1 MDTKTQKTEDL
12 TDFRIKATLGV
23 TIIALCILTPFSLNN
38 FLQGRF
44 ELGIGSVC
52 ILILCAVN
60 AWNCFQNRY
69 RPLLILFGL
78 VPAVTLFLFFAF
90 QEQGAVIAFWCY
102 PALLGFYF
110 MLPEKLARISNIVFL
125 AAIFPQAWGILEQPY
140 MIRFVV
146 TILGVSAFSAM
157 FLRVITTQEKILTM
171 QAVTD
176 PLTGLLNRKTLEDKF
191 EEIISQNH
199 RTGTPMTLLILDLD
213 HFKEINDKNGHHTG
227 DKVLRGVADFLQKRI
242 YRRTDKIF
250 RIGGEEFLVLLYNTN
265 ISDGVE
271 VAEELCSGLASSPLL
286 PNQSV
291 TVSIGVTT
299 LRPDDDWE
307 DWMKRCDENLYK
319 AKEGGRNMVVS

>member
-1 MDTKTQKTEDL
+1 MGTQIKTTRDI
-12 TDFRIKATLGV
+12 TDFRIKSTLGV
-23 TIIALCILTPFSLNN
+23 TIIALCILTPFSINN
-38 FLQGRF
+38 FLQARF
-44 ELGIGSVC
+44 TLGIGSVFV
-52 ILILCAVN
+52 LILCAIN
-60 AWNCFQNRY
+60 AWNCVQNRY
-69 RPLLILFGL
+69 SPSLILYGL
-78 VPAVTLFLFFAF
+78 VPAVTLFLFFALK
-90 QEQGAVIAFWCY
+90 EQGAFIAFWCY
-102 PALLGFYF
+102 PALIGFYY
-110 MLPEKLARISNIVFL
+110 MLPENQARVANVVFL
-125 AAIFPQAWGILEQPY
+125 CIIFPQAWGILEQSF
-140 MIRFVV
+140 MIRFAV

-157 FLRVITTQEKILTM
+157 FLRVITAQEKILTM

-213 HFKEINDKNGHHTG
+213 HFKEINDKRGHHTG

-265 ISDGVE
+265 VTDGLE

-286 PNQSV
+286 PDQPV
-291 TVSIGVTT
+291 TVSIGVTVM
-299 LRPDDDWE
+299 RPDDDWQ

-319 AKEGGRNMVVS
+319 AKQGGRNMVVS

>member
-1 MDTKTQKTEDL
+1 MGNQIKKTEDL

-23 TIIALCILTPFSLNN
+23 TIIALCILTPFSINN
-38 FLQGRF
+38 FLQARF
-44 ELGIGSVC
+44 TLGMGSTF

-60 AWNCFQNRY
+60 AWNCVQNRY
-69 RPLLILFGL
+69 RPSLILYGI

-90 QEQGAVIAFWCY
+90 QEQGAMIAFWCY
-102 PALLGFYF
+102 PALLAFYF
-110 MLPEKLARISNIVFL
+110 MLPEYQARVANVVFL
-125 AAIFPQAWGILEQPY
+125 CIIFPQAWGILDQAF

-157 FLRVITTQEKILTM
+157 FLRVITAQEKILTM

-213 HFKEINDKNGHHTG
+213 HFKEVNDKRGHHTG

-265 ISDGVE
+265 IGDGME
-271 VAEELCSGLASSPLL
+271 VAEELCSGLAACPLL
-286 PNQSV
+286 PDQPV
-291 TVSIGVTT
+291 TVSIGVTV
-299 LRPDDDWE
+299 LRPDDDWQ